1 MSTAQSQFSGPFD
14 VTVDDSVILTQILT
28 NINSSNVTL
37 SATPGAGETQIAD
50 YLAAWLDHRGIENHR
65 IETVK
70 GRPSIVGV
78 VRGSG
83 GGKSLMLNGHIDTV
97 SLNSYEHEPLSGHI
111 LEKDGRP
118 AIFGRGALDMKSGL
132 AAEMAALASIKAR
145 KTPLRGD
152 VIFAAVSDEEDAS
165 QGTQDLIAAGWRA
178 DGAVIPEPTNRILIT
193 AHKGFIWVEVDILG
207 TAAHGSDPT
216 TGVDSILQTGWFLT
230 ALENY
235 QSRLPVDD
243 IIGPASLHCGLI
255 HGGEEPSSYPAKCTV
270 TVEFRTIP
278 VQTDKSILHDMKSIL
293 ATIAKDKPTFKYAE
307 PRITLS
313 RPSQKL
319 PVEHPLVQQTAAI
332 ATDVYG
338 YRPSIESMAI
348 WCDAALLGEV
358 GIPTIV
364 IGQAGEGL
372 HAKEEWVDIGSINE
386 TEQIFVRLIDDWCQ

>member
-1 MSTAQSQFSGPFD
+1 MCSLKPPYSGPFD
-14 VTVDDSVILTQILT
+14 VTVDDSATLTQILT
-28 NINSSNVTL
+28 RIDSSNVTL

-65 IETVK
+65 IETVA

-78 VRGSG
+78 IRGSG

-111 LEKDGRP
+111 IEKDGRP
-118 AIFGRGALDMKSGL
+118 VIFGRGALDMKSGL
-132 AAEMAALASIKAR
+132 AAEMAAIASIKSR
-145 KTPLRGD
+145 NVPLRGD

-178 DGAVIPEPTNRILIT
+178 DGAVIPEPTNRVLIT

-207 TAAHGSDPT
+207 TAAHGSDPAS
-216 TGVDSILQTGWFLT
+216 GVDSILQAGWFLA
-230 ALENY
+230 ALEVY
-235 QSRLPVDD
+235 QRRLPVDE

-255 HGGEEPSSYPAKCTV
+255 NGGEEPSSYPAKCTV

-278 VQTDKSILHDMKSIL
+278 VQTDESILHDMKSLL
-293 ATIAKDKPTFKYAE
+293 ATIAKDKPGFRYAE
-307 PRITLS
+307 PRVTLS

-332 ATDVYG
+332 ATDIYG
-338 YRPSIESMAI
+338 YHPSIESMAI
-348 WCDAALLGEV
+348 WCDAALLGAV

-364 IGQAGEGL
+364 IGQAGQGL
-372 HAKEEWVDIGSINE
+372 HAKEEWVDVGSIKE
-386 TEQIFVRLIDDWCQ
+386 TEQIFVRLIADWCQ